1 MLSVQQVSDNIQIQ
15 QISLPAHASSGSH
28 LLYVKFE
35 VLHMTYQKYT
45 SNYVA
50 LTNCVIII
58 IVILRKTIVFLS
70 IYSVVATT
78 PRAFTSSLLSNLHK
92 RPCSF
97 QPVLQM
103 RKERLRVAKQH
114 SQAHYH
120 QKVVKL

>member
-58 IVILRKTIVFLS
+58 IVIIQHNTEHKYYCFKPYGLRDF
-70 IYSVVATT
+70 
-78 PRAFTSSLLSNLHK
+78 
-92 RPCSF
+92 
-97 QPVLQM
+97 
-103 RKERLRVAKQH
+103 
-114 SQAHYH
+114 
-120 QKVVKL
+120 